1 MDAEPQDLIT
11 LDFLREDGRHEI
23 TKLVYYSLIQARNMA
38 DAVFRRN
45 NIRYIEVEIR
55 TRSGYRETL
64 SNMYPATVDDLQH
77 I

>member
-1 MDAEPQDLIT
+1 MDSEPQSGIT

-23 TKLVYYSLIQARNMA
+23 TKLVYYTLGQARNMA

-45 NIRYIEVEIR
+45 NIRYLEVEIR
-55 TRSGYRETL
+55 IDSGYSEMV
-64 SNMYPATVDDLQH
+64 SNLYPTVPDLRN